1 MAMTAAMERMVMAA
15 VMAAVIKAISAEATA
30 TLSEHS
36 LAGRRVLLAIS
47 AGR

>member
-1 MAMTAAMERMVMAA
+1 MMAMTAAMERM